1 MEYKQTKE
9 VSWLNT
15 PKGTIWIQMDEEYIQ
30 PEEESLRDTPL
41 GVSLDLLDDEDL
53 KLFKLLKNR

>member
-53 KLFKLLKNR
+53 KLFKPLKNR